1 MFEKCMHNV
10 KIIDYLNKD
19 VISTVK
25 QDTVIY
31 AAIHLQS
38 ILRIY
43 IFNVKT
49 YMDACMKY
57 NACSNLKLPKRSNSI
72 FFDMFSLAITYN

>member
-1 MFEKCMHNV
+1 MHNV

-49 YMDACMKY
+49 YVDA
-57 NACSNLKLPKRSNSI
+57 
-72 FFDMFSLAITYN
+72 

>member
-1 MFEKCMHNV
+1 MHNV

-19 VISTVK
+19 VIISTVK
-25 QDTVIY
+25 QDTCTVIY

-49 YMDACMKY
+49 YMDA
-57 NACSNLKLPKRSNSI
+57 
-72 FFDMFSLAITYN
+72 